1 MPTGSSKPSNMPA
14 RAIFE
19 YATIRVVPRVER
31 GEYINVGVI
40 LFSKSMDYLDLRYE
54 VEEIRLNA
62 LFPGIDVPDIR
73 HHMNAFQRICR
84 GDADAGPIAQLD
96 KPSRFRWL
104 TAKRSTIIQTSDVH
118 PGLCTDPVSL
128 IDRLFEEQVGSH

>member
-1 MPTGSSKPSNMPA
+1 MPA

-31 GEYINVGVI
+31 GEFVNVGVI
-40 LFSKSMDYLDLRYE
+40 VFSKSMDYLDLRYQ
-54 VEEIRLNA
+54 VEEERLGA
-62 LFPGIDVPDIR
+62 LFPGIDVPEIR
-73 HHMNAFQRICR
+73 LHLDAFHKICR

-104 TAKRSTIIQTSDVH
+104 TAKRSTIIQCSDVH

-128 IDRLFEEQVGSH
+128 LHRLFEEQVGSR